1 VDGIGLRI
9 VHLIAMLSLSGW
21 LILGGLVAAWLI
33 LAAIAAGHAIMYKRD
48 PRSAAIWVMIS
59 FTLPIIGPWLYWGL
73 GINRIERR
81 VIRRLGRRSRPFDYP
96 HLADAHDSPDVH
108 REGVGH
114 LVSLRT
120 VADRV
125 TRRPILPGNTIVPL
139 HTGEQAYPRMLGA
152 IAKAERSVT
161 LASYIFDWDE
171 VGHDFARA
179 LGEAAGRG
187 VRVHVLVDGIGA
199 LKSFSRMGRLLL
211 KSGAE
216 VAAFFPLRFPLG
228 RLRLN
233 LRNHRKILVV
243 DGHTGFTG
251 GMNISERYMVE
262 RPAPGRVEDLHFE
275 ITGPLVAEM
284 QHTFVEDW
292 TLSTN
297 ELLQGDAYFPKLLA
311 SGPSLCRGISS
322 GPDEDFEKIH
332 WILQAAFAAAQHSV
346 RIVTPYFVPT
356 WPLISAMAMRA
367 LRGVEITLMLPS
379 VVDLP
384 YMRWAADAYL
394 WQLLEHGVRV
404 YRQPP
409 PFVHTKLM
417 IVDERWVLVGS
428 ANLDRRSFRLHFEFN
443 IEVYDVKLARDLSA
457 WLDERIAVAKPVTLE
472 EMDSRPRWRRLRDGT
487 AKILS
492 PHL

>member
-1 VDGIGLRI
+1 MDTFP
-9 VHLIAMLSLSGW
+9 GW
-21 LILGGLVAAWLI
+21 LIVGGAVTAWL
-33 LAAIAAGHAIMYKRD
+33 LLGALAAGHAIMYKRD
-48 PRSAAIWVMIS
+48 PQSAVIWVFVS
-59 FTLPIIGPWLYWGL
+59 FTLPVIGPWAYWGL

-81 VIRRLGRRSRPFDYP
+81 AIEHLGRRSRPFDYP
-96 HLADAHDSPDVH
+96 HLADAHGSADVH
-108 REGVGH
+108 REGVSH

-125 TRRPILPGNTIVPL
+125 TRRPMLPGNTIVPL
-139 HTGEQAYPRMLGA
+139 HNGEEAYPRMFDA
-152 IAKAERSVT
+152 IAKAQRSVT
-161 LASYIFDWDE
+161 LASYIFDWDD
-171 VGHDFARA
+171 VGHDFAGA
-179 LGEAAGRG
+179 LGEAARRG
-187 VRVHVLVDGIGA
+187 ARVHVLVDGIGA

-216 VAAFFPLRFPLG
+216 VAAFFPLRFPFG

-233 LRNHRKILVV
+233 LRNHRKILLV

-251 GMNISERYMVE
+251 GMNISRRYLVE
-262 RPAPGRVEDLHFE
+262 RAGHERVEDLHFE
-275 ITGPLVAEM
+275 ITGPVAAEM
-284 QHTFVEDW
+284 QHAFVEDW
-292 TLSTN
+292 ALATN
-297 ELLQGDAYFPKLLA
+297 EILEGDAYFPKLVA
-311 SGPSLCRGISS
+311 TGPALCRGISS

-356 WPLISAMAMRA
+356 WPLVSAMAMRA
-367 LRGVEITLMLPS
+367 LRGVEVTLMLPS
-379 VVDLP
+379 KVDLP

-404 YRQPP
+404 YRHPP

-417 IVDERWVLVGS
+417 IVDERWVLLGS

-443 IEVYDVKLARDLSA
+443 VEAYDVKLARELSM
-457 WLDERIAVAKPVTLE
+457 WLDGRIERATPVTLE
-472 EMDSRPRWRRLRDGT
+472 EMESRPTWNRLRDGL
-487 AKILS
+487 AKIVS

>member
-1 VDGIGLRI
+1 MAGFPTFVII
-9 VHLIAMLSLSGW
+9 SVAVMAW
-21 LILGGLVAAWLI
+21 LVLGG
-33 LAAIAAGHAIMYKRD
+33 IAAGHAVMYKRD
-48 PRSAAIWVMIS
+48 PRSAAIWVTIS
-59 FTLPIIGPWLYWGL
+59 FMLPIVGPWLYWGL

-81 VIRRLGRRSRPFDYP
+81 AIKHLGRRGRPFDLAY
-96 HLADAHDSPDVH
+96 LADVHGNADVH
-108 REGVGH
+108 REAVGH

-125 TRRPILPGNTIVPL
+125 TRRPMLPGNTIVPL
-139 HTGEQAYPRMLGA
+139 HNGEQAYPRMLDA
-152 IAKAERSVT
+152 IAKAQRSVT
-161 LASYIFDWDE
+161 LASYIFDWDD

-179 LGEAAGRG
+179 LGEAAQRG

-211 KSGAE
+211 KSGAQ

-233 LRNHRKILVV
+233 LRNHRKILVI

-251 GMNISERYMVE
+251 GMNISERYLVE
-262 RPAPGRVEDLHFE
+262 RPEAGRVEDLHFE
-275 ITGPLVAEM
+275 ITGPVMAEI
-284 QHTFVEDW
+284 QHAFVEDW
-292 TLSTN
+292 ALATN
-297 ELLQGDAYFPKLLA
+297 ELLEGEAYFPKL
-311 SGPSLCRGISS
+311 STTGPAFCRGISS

-346 RIVTPYFVPT
+346 RIVTPYFIPT

-367 LRGVEITLMLPS
+367 MRGVEITLVLPS
-379 VVDLP
+379 LVDLP

-394 WQLLEHGVRV
+394 WQLLEHGIRV
-404 YRQPP
+404 YRHPP

-417 IVDERWVLVGS
+417 IVDERWVLLGS

-443 IEVYDVKLARDLSA
+443 VEAYDVRLARDLCT
-457 WLDERIAVAKPVTLE
+457 WLDERIAAAEPVTLE
-472 EMDSRPRWRRLRDGT
+472 QMDSRPRWRRLRDGL
-487 AKILS
+487 AKIVS